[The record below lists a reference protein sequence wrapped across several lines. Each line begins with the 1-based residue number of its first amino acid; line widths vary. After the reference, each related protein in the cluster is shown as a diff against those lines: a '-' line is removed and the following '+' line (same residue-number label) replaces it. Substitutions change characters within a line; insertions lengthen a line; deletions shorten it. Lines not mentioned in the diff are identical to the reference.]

1 MKSVTI
7 VWWFWTPKPLPLKE
21 ACKRLGRRWFEH
33 DSDCKRDSISGP
45 LTQSA
50 RARIF
55 RYGVSG
61 FVVNLSVEAESNTD
75 LEAKIA
81 EAKKKLLG
89 EVLPLLDAREIR
101 ETEPEET

>member
-1 MKSVTI
+1 MKSVTLA
-7 VWWFWTPKPLPLKE
+7 WWFETPKPLPLKE

-55 RYGVSG
+55 RYGVTG
-61 FVVNLSVEAESNTD
+61 FLFNLTVEVERDTD
-75 LEAKIA
+75 LEAMVA
-81 EAKKKLLG
+81 EAREKLFHD
-89 EVLPLLDAREIR
+89 VLPLLGAQGIMES
-101 ETEPEET
+101 TPEEY

>member
-1 MKSVTI
+1 MKSTTLA
-7 VWWFWTPKPLPLKE
+7 WWFSTSTPLPLKE

-55 RYGVSG
+55 KFGPRG
-61 FVVNLSVEAESNTD
+61 FLVNLTVEVERDTD
-75 LEAKIA
+75 LEAMVA
-81 EAKKKLLG
+81 EAKEKLFRD
-89 EVLPLLDAREIR
+89 VLPLLGAQEIS
-101 ETEPEET
+101 ESTPEEY